1 MKTSCPECATIL
13 AVSAAQ
19 LKARDGKVRCGVC
32 HTVFNAYDYA
42 VNAERP
48 QSPEV
53 PIVQAAATQYREPNR
68 TSAYRDGPVYQDDH
82 YIEDSRAY
90 APYGPATEGAIY
102 NDYDD
107 DYEAVTTKR
116 RGGGIVLF
124 FVTLILLLVLIA
136 QTLIV
141 FRNQIVRLVPS
152 SHPLLLQLCSIA
164 KCELGGTPSIEQLS
178 LQDVSLN
185 VRSDVAPRSA
195 QTALRLQAT
204 LINQSNRPVN
214 WPSLVLSL
222 KDERGQV
229 DRLRIISPS
238 EYVTAALRTQPM
250 GAQMQ
255 YPITL
260 NLTLAGAMAT
270 AYELTPYY
278 EE

>member
-48 QSPEV
+48 QSLEV
-53 PIVQAAATQYREPNR
+53 PIVQAAATPHRDRGHSMP
-68 TSAYRDGPVYQDDH
+68 AYRDRVIYQDEH
-82 YIEDSRAY
+82 YIEDTRAY
-90 APYGPATEGAIY
+90 GGSTEGAIY

-107 DYEAVTTKR
+107 DYEAVATKR

-124 FVTLILLLVLIA
+124 FATLVLLIVLIA

-141 FRNQIVRLVPS
+141 FRNQIARFVPS
-152 SHPLLLQLCSIA
+152 SYPVLLQLCSIA